1 LQQAP
6 GDCAAAARRRKEAA
20 MRITTVGL
28 DADDTLWH
36 NETIFRLTQDRLR
49 ELMSDV
55 APPEALNAKL
65 AEVERRN
72 LRLYGYG
79 VKGFTLSMIETAM
92 ELTDQAP
99 PGRLIAD
106 ILAAGREMLSHPVEP
121 LPGVEEALADL
132 SDGYRLVLITK
143 GDLLHQEQKLAASGL
158 GELFAAVEI
167 VSEKDAS
174 TYVRV
179 FDRHGSG
186 AAEAVMCGNS
196 MRSDILPALDAGC
209 WGVHIPYEITWAHE
223 VAEPPAEHP
232 RFAELDSISDLPRW
246 VRSLV

>member
-1 LQQAP
+1 MQP
-6 GDCAAAARRRKEAA
+6 P
-20 MRITTVGL
+20 MRITTVGF

-49 ELMSDV
+49 ALMADF
-55 APPEALNAKL
+55 AAPEALNAKL
-65 AEVERRN
+65 AEVEARN

-92 ELTDQAP
+92 ELTDHKA
-99 PGRLIAD
+99 PGRLVAE

-132 SDGYRLVLITK
+132 ADGYRLVLITK

-158 GELFAAVEI
+158 GELFVAVEI

-174 TYVRV
+174 TYARV
-179 FDRHGSG
+179 FDRYGTG
-186 AAEAVMCGNS
+186 AGEAVMAGNS
-196 MRSDILPALDAGC
+196 MRSDVLPALEAGA
-209 WGVHIPYEITWAHE
+209 WGAHIPYHITWHHE
-223 VAEPPAEHP
+223 VAEAPAEHP
-232 RFAELDSISDLPRW
+232 RFTELASIAELPAW
-246 VRSLV
+246 VRGLA